1 VPSISFYS
9 TESELIPAHLDTAW
23 RLARSMKVPVVAIPT
38 AAAGWL
44 RFVLEGSSPQALSAA
59 AR

>member
-1 VPSISFYS
+1 
-9 TESELIPAHLDTAW
+9 
-23 RLARSMKVPVVAIPT
+23 MKVPVVAIPT

-44 RFVLEGSSPQALSAA
+44 RVVLEGSSHQALSAA